1 MGFDFWHLSNLVCTI
16 IVTIINQ
23 SHTIKG
29 LLHIDCLSA
38 PSLSPSLRMHCNS
51 LQWQLFSL
59 KMTIFSNL
67 TKLTEKVN
75 LLSFQSKWSGLKKKV
90 ILSENSC
97 HCNELQCILYEGDKL
112 GADIPLP
119 INVLSFKIF
128 GQNWVTVKEV
138 KGVYYL
144 RTFQR

>member
-1 MGFDFWHLSNLVCTI
+1 
-16 IVTIINQ
+16 
-23 SHTIKG
+23 
-29 LLHIDCLSA
+29 
-38 PSLSPSLRMHCNS
+38 
-51 LQWQLFSL
+51 
-59 KMTIFSNL
+59 MTIFSNL

-119 INVLSFKIF
+119 INVRSPLYTDLAYVHASGGF
-128 GQNWVTVKEV
+128 
-138 KGVYYL
+138 L
-144 RTFQR
+144 L